1 MKIIKRPGKKLGAA
15 TDPKTFEACQH
26 CHRLLD
32 DGIVWRSLKSEVAE
46 TILKIADDFLI
57 DDWNK
62 QNPKKALGDCARQPH
77 VCKKPDACRRESA
90 LETRWSL
97 STVLLTKT
105 KCLAWS
111 AFWQIRPRTLTFRH
125 IDFWPGSARNRLQ
138 RGALAANGSSPC
150 RGCQGIV
157 TKLQPRRVLRGP
169 RREGQAA
176 ICRRRTFAA
185 SLRPARTR
193 SARQAFHEAS

>member
-1 MKIIKRPGKKLGAA
+1 MECLSSRFRGQDRHHPPVERAVPSGEAACKLLCAVNVLTEARTAGDHVLKADCGRLLAFLDAFLELRAESPGCEDHQATRQETGCSHGSQDLRSLAA
-15 TDPKTFEACQH
+15 H

-46 TILKIADDFLI
+46 TILKIADDSLI

-62 QNPKKALGDCARQPH
+62 QNPKEALGDCTNQPH

-111 AFWQIRPRTLTFRH
+111 VFWQIR
-125 IDFWPGSARNRLQ
+125 
-138 RGALAANGSSPC
+138 
-150 RGCQGIV
+150 QG
-157 TKLQPRRVLRGP
+157 P
-169 RREGQAA
+169 
-176 ICRRRTFAA
+176 
-185 SLRPARTR
+185 
-193 SARQAFHEAS
+193 